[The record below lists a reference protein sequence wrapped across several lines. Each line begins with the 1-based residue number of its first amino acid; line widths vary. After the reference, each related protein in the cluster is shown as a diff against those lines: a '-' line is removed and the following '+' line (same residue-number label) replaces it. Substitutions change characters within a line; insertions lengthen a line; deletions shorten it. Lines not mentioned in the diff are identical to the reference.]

1 MAGKGRGHVVAPR
14 VEGNVVTKIRMFALL
29 TATALAAS
37 LATNASAQDEFD
49 GEVAVTPDGG
59 DGLAQDPNMADPDA
73 LPPEEIPAEEPVMED
88 NPPPIMPT
96 PVRQQPAA
104 RPVRRPIER
113 IQGRSGA
120 PRPGQL
126 PPGPRPQAGGP
137 APGGPA
143 PEPKDRPNDIENGEQ
158 PKDNV
163 EFDFN
168 AVDILAVVESIARLT
183 GRNFDVDPSV
193 GNMQVTLITHDKIP
207 PEMAYDVLESVLA
220 SRGFR
225 MVETLDGKLIKILP
239 DPGARGSEKV
249 PLFKGMENPP
259 EGYDGLSTH
268 IVPIKYANPEELSA
282 ILKQLGSD
290 QAAIDTYLPTNT
302 LIITDTADG
311 IRRIFSFL
319 KEADVPGSDTEM
331 EMFTLEYTRA
341 EILGQQLLQVLLDQA
356 QPGQPQQPGRPV
368 RAPEQPN
375 VRRPTRPIPGG
386 AESQVVGSNE
396 EVLRTVADERLNSLI
411 VMATAGMMERVR
423 DLVKRLD
430 TPTPYESNNLHVY
443 ELLNADAEMV
453 EQALQPLIG
462 TAPRSTGGGGGA
474 AAAGGGGGA
483 APAGGG
489 GGGAAGGSNVQP
501 FERQVQVTRY
511 DQTNSLL
518 IVASPQ
524 DYKVLEA
531 FIARL
536 DVPQRQVNVLATV
549 MDVTITDEYGV
560 GVDAAGITGNDG
572 FGLTSTSKLLS
583 VAEAANSIAS
593 GQTGDVGASG
603 AALATALLGLGTGG
617 GLTAGIFDDLEV
629 EVGGQQVK
637 IPFVPVLFQA
647 IETVTDLEVLSL
659 PNVTTVDNE
668 EASVTVGQEVPFVTN
683 QRRATDTGN
692 DNQNNNFNFNNFNS
706 IRREDVGVK
715 LTVTPQISEG
725 DNVLLEINLEISE
738 VAPANQQIGD
748 VNLLGPT
755 TNKSLVENKVLV
767 KDGSTAV
774 LAGLLRDTASRSKTQ
789 APVLGD
795 VPILGL
801 LFRGKS
807 TNQRK
812 QNLVAL
818 VTPNIVKESVD
829 MDRVTHFTVDEYQ
842 RANIEHFFEQ
852 GFFERIKKNRQQRK
866 SHRPAMEHADKVL
879 GNNTVTDES
888 YGRGDMKR

>member
-1 MAGKGRGHVVAPR
+1 
-14 VEGNVVTKIRMFALL
+14 
-29 TATALAAS
+29 
-37 LATNASAQDEFD
+37 
-49 GEVAVTPDGG
+49 
-59 DGLAQDPNMADPDA
+59 
-73 LPPEEIPAEEPVMED
+73 
-88 NPPPIMPT
+88 
-96 PVRQQPAA
+96 
-104 RPVRRPIER
+104 
-113 IQGRSGA
+113 
-120 PRPGQL
+120 
-126 PPGPRPQAGGP
+126 
-137 APGGPA
+137 
-143 PEPKDRPNDIENGEQ
+143 
-158 PKDNV
+158 
-163 EFDFN
+163 
-168 AVDILAVVESIARLT
+168 
-183 GRNFDVDPSV
+183 
-193 GNMQVTLITHDKIP
+193 
-207 PEMAYDVLESVLA
+207 
-220 SRGFR
+220 
-225 MVETLDGKLIKILP
+225 
-239 DPGARGSEKV
+239 
-249 PLFKGMENPP
+249 
-259 EGYDGLSTH
+259 
-268 IVPIKYANPEELSA
+268 
-282 ILKQLGSD
+282 
-290 QAAIDTYLPTNT
+290 
-302 LIITDTADG
+302 
-311 IRRIFSFL
+311 
-319 KEADVPGSDTEM
+319 
-331 EMFTLEYTRA
+331 
-341 EILGQQLLQVLLDQA
+341 
-356 QPGQPQQPGRPV
+356 
-368 RAPEQPN
+368 
-375 VRRPTRPIPGG
+375 
-386 AESQVVGSNE
+386 
-396 EVLRTVADERLNSLI
+396 
-411 VMATAGMMERVR
+411 MATEGMMERVR

-462 TAPRSTGGGGGA
+462 TAPRASGGGGGPAGGGGGGGGGA
-474 AAAGGGGGA
+474 AAAA
-483 APAGGG
+483 AGG

-549 MDVTITDEYGV
+549 MDVTITDEYQV

-572 FGLTSTSKLLS
+572 FGLTSTSKLQTI
-583 VAEAANSIAS
+583 AAAAS
-593 GQTGDVGASG
+593 GIATGGTVDPLKGG
-603 AALATALLGLGTGG
+603 AALAGAVLGLGSGG
-617 GLTAGIFDDLEV
+617 GLSAGIFDDLEIDLP
-629 EVGGQQVK
+629 GGGTAKV
-637 IPFVPVLFQA
+637 PFVPVLFQA

-801 LFRGKS
+801 LFRGRS
-807 TNQRK
+807 TDQRK

-852 GFFERIKKNRQQRK
+852 GFFERVKNNRKQRK
-866 SHRPAMEHADKVL
+866 NHGARRQGAWQ
-879 GNNTVTDES
+879 
-888 YGRGDMKR
+888 

>member
-1 MAGKGRGHVVAPR
+1 MTNTWKL
-14 VEGNVVTKIRMFALL
+14 ALL
-29 TATALAAS
+29 CGIVSLGFFPAAVH
-37 LATNASAQDEFD
+37 AQDEFTD
-49 GEVAVTPDGG
+49 DTQQVPEGDPNAVDPN
-59 DGLAQDPNMADPDA
+59 ADPNMQDPGNEP
-73 LPPEEIPAEEPVMED
+73 LPDEQAEEPAIEEE
-88 NPPPIMPT
+88 PPPIMPT
-96 PVRQQPAA
+96 PVRNQQPDA

-113 IQGRSGA
+113 IQGRSPGA
-120 PRPGQL
+120 Q
-126 PPGPRPQAGGP
+126 PPGPRGPGQAPANGGVIP
-137 APGGPA
+137 MAADNEANAGD
-143 PEPKDRPNDIENGEQ
+143 EKNGE
-158 PKDNV
+158 KATGKGN
-163 EFDFN
+163 FDFN
-168 AVDILAVVESIARLT
+168 GADILTVVGSIAELT

-193 GNMQVTLITHDKIP
+193 GNIQVTLITHDEIP
-207 PEMAYDVLESVLA
+207 AEMAYQVLESVLA

-225 MVETLDGKLIKILP
+225 MVESLDGNLIKIMP
-239 DPGARGSEKV
+239 DPGARRSEKV
-249 PLFKGMENPP
+249 PLYKGMEGPP
-259 EGYDGLSTH
+259 EGFDGLGTH
-268 IVPIKYANPEELSA
+268 VVPIKYANPEELRE
-282 ILKQLGSD
+282 ILQQLGSE
-290 QAAIDTYLPTNT
+290 QARIDAYLPTNT

-311 IRRIFSFL
+311 IRRIFDFL
-319 KEADVPGSDTEM
+319 KEADVAGSDTGM
-331 EMFTLEYTRA
+331 EIFTLEYTRA
-341 EILGQQLLQVLLDQA
+341 EILAEQLQQVLLDQG
-356 QPGQPQQPGRPV
+356 QPGQPAQPGRPQ
-368 RAPEQPN
+368 RAPEANN

-386 AESQVVGSNE
+386 ADSQVVGSNT

-411 VMATAGMMERVR
+411 VLATPGMMEKTR

-453 EQALQPLIG
+453 EQAIQPLIG
-462 TAPRSTGGGGGA
+462 SAPRSTGGGGGA
-474 AAAGGGGGA
+474 GGAAAAAGGGGAG
-483 APAGGG
+483 GGG
-489 GGGAAGGSNVQP
+489 GGGAAAGNVQP
-501 FERQVQVTRY
+501 FEREVQVTRY

-549 MDVTITDEYGV
+549 MDVTITDDYQV

-572 FGLTSTSKLLS
+572 FGLTSTSKLQQI
-583 VAEAANSIAS
+583 AAAAS
-593 GQTGDVGASG
+593 GIATGGNADPLTGA
-603 AALATALLGLGTGG
+603 AALAGAVLGLGSGG
-617 GLTAGIFDDLEV
+617 GLSAGIFDDIEV
-629 EVGGQQVK
+629 DLPGGGTAKV
-637 IPFVPVLFQA
+637 PFVPVLFQA

-683 QRRATDTGN
+683 QRRNTDTGT
-692 DNQNNNFNFNNFNS
+692 DNNNNNLNFNNFNS

-801 LFRGKS
+801 LFRGRG

-818 VTPNIVKESVD
+818 VTPNILKESVD
-829 MDRVTHFTVDEYQ
+829 LERVTHFTVDEYQ
-842 RANIEHFFEQ
+842 RANLEHFFEQ
-852 GFFERIKKNRQQRK
+852 GFFEKVKKKRDQRK
-866 SHRPAMEHADKVL
+866 NHRPAIEHGDKLL
-879 GNNTVTDES
+879 GEGMALDEA
-888 YGRGDMKR
+888 YGRGDIKR

>member
-1 MAGKGRGHVVAPR
+1 M
-14 VEGNVVTKIRMFALL
+14 TKIRIFALL
-29 TATALAAS
+29 TAALAAS
-37 LATNASAQDEFD
+37 IAPQAFAQDQFE
-49 GEVAVTPDGG
+49 GEAALPPEEMQ
-59 DGLAQDPNMADPDA
+59 QDPNMADPNA
-73 LPPEEIPAEEPVMED
+73 LPSEEGAIEEPAVES
-88 NPPPIMPT
+88 PPPIMPT
-96 PVRQQPAA
+96 PVRQQPNA

-113 IQGRSGA
+113 IQGRGA
-120 PRPGQL
+120 TPRPGQQ
-126 PPGPRPQAGGP
+126 PPGPRPQVTGAEAGGAATP
-137 APGGPA
+137 
-143 PEPKDRPNDIENGEQ
+143 PKDRPNDIENGEK
-158 PKDNV
+158 PSDEV

-225 MVETLDGKLIKILP
+225 MVETLDGKLIKIMP
-239 DPGARGSEKV
+239 DPNARGSEKV
-249 PLFKGMENPP
+249 PLIKGMEAPP
-259 EGYDGLSTH
+259 DGYEGLSTH
-268 IVPIKYANPEELSA
+268 IVPVKYANPEELSA

-341 EILGQQLLQVLLDQA
+341 EILGQQLQQVLLDQA
-356 QPGQPQQPGRPV
+356 QPGQPAQPGRPA

-462 TAPRSTGGGGGA
+462 TAPRSTGGGGPGGA
-474 AAAGGGGGA
+474 AAGGGGGGA
-483 APAGGG
+483 APAGG

-683 QRRATDTGN
+683 QRRAVDNDN

-795 VPILGL
+795 LPVLGL

-852 GFFERIKKNRQQRK
+852 GFFERIKKTRNQRK
-866 SHRPAMEHADKVL
+866 NHRPAMEHADQVL
-879 GNNTVTDES
+879 GNKTVTDES